1 VSRLTRRRILR
12 LTTQSAAL
20 AGTISLG
27 LQQRAAATLIP
38 VDPVVPPAA
47 APSGPVRQV
56 RGILPGA
63 SKNAIALTIDDG
75 PHPLWTPQVLDLLH
89 NFGIRATF
97 SLIGTQARIHP
108 ALVKRIIAEGHGI
121 CNHSMTHPQ
130 RFGEGTA
137 DAINSQIADAQEAID
152 DAGGQAPKLFRAP
165 GGNWSGKVLSA
176 VTSYQMVP
184 LGWNIDPR
192 DWSRPGVATIT
203 SRLLAAQGGD
213 ILLCHDG
220 GGDREQTIRSLRF
233 VLPALK
239 RRGLRF
245 VKL

>member
-27 LQQRAAATLIP
+27 LQQRAVAIPMP
-38 VDPVVPPAA
+38 VDAVVPPA

-75 PHPLWTPQVLDLLH
+75 PHPLWTPQILDLLH
-89 NFGIRATF
+89 NFGVRATF
-97 SLIGTQARIHP
+97 SLIGTQARARP

-137 DAINSQIADAQEAID
+137 DAIDSQIADAQDVID
-152 DAGGQAPKLFRAP
+152 DVGGQAPKLFRAP
-165 GGNWSGKVLSA
+165 GGNWSDEVLSA
-176 VTSYQMVP
+176 VSSHQMVP

-233 VLPALK
+233 ALPALK